1 MRQVNPGADPGRRA
15 TSTRRRVGVSR
26 TDRVFDAT
34 VRGFVTPPLRTPP
47 VTTARLHDPADSL
60 SATFERTAAEIRDH
74 TVTVRGL
81 MALVG
86 EQGLLI
92 VSVFL
97 SVPFLFPVAIPGTS
111 TVFGLLIGLIG
122 VGVMAN
128 RLPWLPARLLDHPL
142 QARHV
147 TPVLL
152 KGAQWARRF
161 ERLIR
166 PRWLLLTH
174 GPTVNRFNGLML
186 VVAAASLLVPLPM
199 VPFSNTIPA
208 LGIALLSLGM
218 VERDGGVVVLGH
230 LASLAGAAY
239 VGGILWAAW
248 RAGNGLA
255 SLFG

>member
-1 MRQVNPGADPGRRA
+1 V
-15 TSTRRRVGVSR
+15 TS
-26 TDRVFDAT
+26 A
-34 VRGFVTPPLRTPP
+34 P
-47 VTTARLHDPADSL
+47 LHDPTASL

-81 MALVG
+81 MALIG

-92 VSVFL
+92 VCVFL
-97 SVPFLFPVAIPGTS
+97 SIPFLFPVAIPGTS

-142 QARHV
+142 QSRHV
-147 TPVLL
+147 TPVLTR
-152 KGAQWARRF
+152 GAQWARRF

-174 GPTVNRFNGLML
+174 GPTVNRLNGLML
-186 VVAAASLLVPLPM
+186 VVAAVSLLMPLPM
-199 VPFSNTIPA
+199 IPFSNTIPA
-208 LGIALLSLGM
+208 LGIALLALGM
-218 VERDGGVVVLGH
+218 VERDGALIVLGH
-230 LASLAGAAY
+230 LVSLAGAAY
-239 VGGILWAAW
+239 VAGIFWAAW

-255 SLFG
+255 SLLG

>member
-1 MRQVNPGADPGRRA
+1 
-15 TSTRRRVGVSR
+15 
-26 TDRVFDAT
+26 
-34 VRGFVTPPLRTPP
+34 L
-47 VTTARLHDPADSL
+47 TTARLHDPTESL
-60 SATFERTAAEIRDH
+60 SATFERTAAAIRDH

-81 MALVG
+81 MALIG

-92 VSVFL
+92 VCVFL
-97 SVPFLFPVAIPGTS
+97 AIPFLFPVSIPGTS

-122 VGVMAN
+122 FGVMAD

-142 QARHV
+142 QAKHV
-147 TPVLL
+147 LPVLT
-152 KGAQWARRF
+152 KGGAWARRF

-174 GPTVNRFNGLML
+174 GPTVNRLNGLML
-186 VVAAASLLVPLPM
+186 IVAAASLLLPLPM
-199 VPFSNTIPA
+199 IPFSNTIPA
-208 LGIALLSLGM
+208 LGIALLALGM
-218 VERDGGVVVLGH
+218 VERDGALILLGH

-255 SLFG
+255 AILG

>member
-1 MRQVNPGADPGRRA
+1 M
-15 TSTRRRVGVSR
+15 
-26 TDRVFDAT
+26 
-34 VRGFVTPPLRTPP
+34 
-47 VTTARLHDPADSL
+47 TTARLHNPSESL

-81 MALVG
+81 MAAIG

-92 VSVFL
+92 VCVFL
-97 SVPFLFPVAIPGTS
+97 SIPFLFPVAIPGTS

-122 VGVMAN
+122 FGVMAN

-142 QARHV
+142 QSKHV
-147 TPVLL
+147 TPVLT
-152 KGAQWARRF
+152 KGAEWARRF

-186 VVAAASLLVPLPM
+186 IVAAASLLAPLPM
-199 VPFSNTIPA
+199 IPFSNTIPA
-208 LGIALLSLGM
+208 LGIALLALGM
-218 VERDGGVVVLGH
+218 VERDGGLILVGYLASVLG
-230 LASLAGAAY
+230 AVY

-248 RAGNGLA
+248 QAGSGLA
-255 SLFG
+255 GLLG